1 MTTIIAPLPAY
12 NGAALNPQRLAIFAA
27 IVRSGSISAAAIQLG
42 CGKSVVSRQ
51 LARLELDLGARLI
64 QRSTRRLA
72 LTEIGALVLQQAQQI
87 EQALERIGEITDKYQ
102 QQVRGLLRVSCSIAA
117 RRPLAPL
124 LAEFTA
130 LYPQVKVSLQLEDR
144 LVDLIAEQIDVAI
157 RTSHLV
163 DSTLVARKLADNAS
177 IIVAA
182 PAYLARAGVPATPHE
197 LRAHAC
203 LLYAN
208 GGRVYDEWTF
218 IGDDGPYVVRV
229 DGPLQINDGG
239 SLVTAAVAGAGILR
253 IPQVLARE
261 ELARGELVPVLAH
274 CRLPPAPASY
284 AVYPARDFLALKT
297 VAFVDFLQQ
306 RMSEE
311 AAGADAA
318 TPAPAR

>member
-1 MTTIIAPLPAY
+1 MTTITPPLPAY
-12 NGAALNPQRLAIFAA
+12 NGAALNPQRLAVFAA
-27 IVRSGSISAAAIQLG
+27 IVRAGSISAAAIQLG

-157 RTSHLV
+157 RTSSLV
-163 DSTLVARKLADNAS
+163 DSTLIARKLSSNPTV
-177 IIVAA
+177 IVAA
-182 PAYLARAGVPATPHE
+182 PSYLARAGVPDTVAS
-197 LRAHAC
+197 LQRHAC
-203 LLYAN
+203 LVYAV
-208 GGRVYDEWTF
+208 GARVYDEWAF
-218 IGDDGPYVVRV
+218 IGDDGQYTIRV
-229 DGPLQINDGG
+229 DGPLQMNDGG
-239 SLVTAAVAGAGILR
+239 ALVTAAAAGVGILR
-253 IPQVLARE
+253 VPRPLVADELASGALVQVLADC
-261 ELARGELVPVLAH
+261 V
-274 CRLPPAPASY
+274 LPPGQSNY
-284 AVYPARDFLALKT
+284 AVYPARNFLALKT
-297 VAFVDFLQQ
+297 AAFVDFLIE
-306 RMSEE
+306 RMGGQPLTQ
-311 AAGADAA
+311 GA
-318 TPAPAR
+318 